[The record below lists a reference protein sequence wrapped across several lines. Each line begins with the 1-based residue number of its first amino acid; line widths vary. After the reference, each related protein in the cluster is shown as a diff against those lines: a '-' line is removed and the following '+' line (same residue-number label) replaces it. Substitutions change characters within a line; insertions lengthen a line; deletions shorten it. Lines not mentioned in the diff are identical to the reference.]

1 MNTTTNIMSVSS
13 GNVQGSSSGQSVSDA
28 TSVRSTDRSAGTSA
42 DVPSKD
48 TFHDALNKAQ
58 DHDAS
63 QQPQKDAQSASK
75 ADTQEAQA
83 AAESVSIPSVKPDK
97 KVAGSDKKN
106 AGSEKDT
113 LASADDHGLTAA
125 LLNAAVGVV
134 VQVPAAQAT
143 PAAVQ
148 TGCSEIVLAGAQA
161 NDNMPQTVENSV
173 STGMPAVLDDAV
185 SGQTPAQN
193 VSLGALLPQNM
204 KAAEQNQ
211 QLLDMLAARTNG
223 AASVTA
229 ATVATTAA
237 SVTTATVANGLQPA
251 AATVNLSNTT
261 TASSSSN
268 AADNSS
274 KVDSLLNGASLV
286 VEDHTNQ
293 QGLLQ
298 QNMGQQ
304 MADSRQQGG
313 AFAQTAG
320 RAAVQ
325 EVVDA
330 GGSRVRQ
337 LSEEADFD
345 AAPVK
350 SNASAVSDNPS
361 GLSVSANT
369 FQQNLQDVAG
379 TSAQAEVS
387 QPQTDYDVPQ
397 QIVDQARLI
406 KSTDNTEMVIK
417 LKPEH
422 LGDLT
427 LKVSV
432 TANGAVNA
440 SFHSDNAQV
449 RTIIEN
455 SMVQLRQELQAQG
468 LKVDNVGVYAGLGDG
483 SLMNS
488 QQQGQAAYQQP
499 NQTTAVRS
507 EKVDLAAF
515 EEETDTLTAVSPSA
529 ASMNDGVDYRI

>member
-13 GNVQGSSSGQSVSDA
+13 GNVQGSSSGQSASEA
-28 TSVRSTDRSAGTSA
+28 TSVRSTDRSADSSA
-42 DVPSKD
+42 DAQSKG
-48 TFHDALNKAQ
+48 TFHDVLNKAQ
-58 DHDAS
+58 DQDAS
-63 QQPQKDAQSASK
+63 QPSQENVRSASN

-83 AAESVSIPSVKPDK
+83 AESLSVPAAKQDK
-97 KVAGSDKKN
+97 KTTGSDKKTTE
-106 AGSEKDT
+106 SEKDT
-113 LASADDHGLTAA
+113 LTSADDLGLATA
-125 LLNAAVGVV
+125 LLNAAAGVV
-134 VQVPAAQAT
+134 LQVSAVQAT
-143 PAAVQ
+143 SVEVQ
-148 TGCSEIVLAGAQA
+148 TGHSETVLAGTQTNA
-161 NDNMPQTVENSV
+161 NTLQTIENSAATTT
-173 STGMPAVLDDAV
+173 SSVLASGI
-185 SGQTPAQN
+185 SGQATAQN
-193 VSLGALLPQNM
+193 VSLEALLPQNM

-211 QLLDMLAARTNG
+211 QLLDMLTAKANG
-223 AASVTA
+223 AATLPGNVATT
-229 ATVATTAA
+229 TVATT
-237 SVTTATVANGLQPA
+237 GLQPA
-251 AATVNLSNTT
+251 AASINLSNTT
-261 TASSSSN
+261 NTVSPSDV
-268 AADNSS
+268 ADNSS
-274 KVDSLLNGASLV
+274 KVNSLLNGASLV

-293 QGLLQ
+293 SGLMQ

-304 MADSRQQGG
+304 MADSRKQGN
-313 AFAQTAG
+313 AFVQTAG
-320 RAAVQ
+320 QADVQ

-379 TSAQAEVS
+379 TSAQTEVS